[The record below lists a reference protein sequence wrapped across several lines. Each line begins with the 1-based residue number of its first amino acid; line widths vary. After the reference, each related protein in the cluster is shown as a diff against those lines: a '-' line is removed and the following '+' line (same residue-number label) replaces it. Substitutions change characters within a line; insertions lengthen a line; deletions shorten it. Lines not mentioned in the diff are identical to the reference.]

1 MYYNLLK
8 IASFFRLYQE
18 GKLDLDKPVTEYVK
32 TWPEN
37 HPPITIKQI
46 ASHTSGIRHYKE
58 NPESD
63 DKSDHDTKYPEFYS
77 DVPYKN
83 LEDAMEVFKND
94 ALLSEP
100 GKQCNENLKSHRTK
114 RVAARVQKV

>member
-1 MYYNLLK
+1 M
-8 IASFFRLYQE
+8 YQE

-100 GKQCNENLKSHRTK
+100 GKQCNENLKSYRTE
-114 RVAARVQKV
+114 RVEASAKVQKV

>member
-1 MYYNLLK
+1 MLK

-100 GKQCNENLKSHRTK
+100 GKQCNENLKTIFY
-114 RVAARVQKV
+114 KVDVEVSNNPKI